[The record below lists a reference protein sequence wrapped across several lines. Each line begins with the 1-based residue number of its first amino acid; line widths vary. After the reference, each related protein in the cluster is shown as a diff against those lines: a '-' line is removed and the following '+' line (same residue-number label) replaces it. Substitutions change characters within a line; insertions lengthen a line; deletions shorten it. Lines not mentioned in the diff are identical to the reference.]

1 MHTDRA
7 ALGAQQLLA
16 ELAVVHPQV
25 RRLDEL
31 QRKALHS
38 NTQQKRK
45 HMHDSSHTSESVL
58 TPIKLLVPNETVPEE
73 TVPEETVP
81 EETVP
86 NEATASKHHMGGY
99 FGDLR
104 TV

>member
-58 TPIKLLVPNETVPEE
+58 TPIKLLVLKKRFLSKQLQ
-73 TVPEETVP
+73 
-81 EETVP
+81 
-86 NEATASKHHMGGY
+86 ASTTWEDIAAMCAPCNG
-99 FGDLR
+99 
-104 TV
+104 